1 MEHQDQPTLT
11 SPHAISPDAPTISV
25 QIRPSRIDA
34 EVALGLAAV
43 TTILAD
49 GGGRAM
55 ALAEAV
61 GAVHVLTP
69 RGSLLSINTPREL
82 QRARSAA

>member
-1 MEHQDQPTLT
+1 
-11 SPHAISPDAPTISV
+11 
-25 QIRPSRIDA
+25 
-34 EVALGLAAV
+34 
-43 TTILAD
+43 
-49 GGGRAM
+49 M

-69 RGSLLSINTPREL
+69 RGSLLNINTPREL